1 MAQTAPT
8 TPDVHLIR
16 KLMARQD
23 LTRAEAGEL
32 LASLLATDGEGW
44 RFLAFSVASQT
55 KGETVEELL
64 GMFDALAGATGTYD
78 LGLPAGAEV
87 MDVASSGGSGRRKI
101 NVSTLSALVVGEP
114 GLPVLKQSFW
124 GITSVTGSANV
135 LQAVGIEVPAAT
147 VEGLSATLA
156 EVGIGF
162 YSPLFLS
169 PELGNLVRFGQLLG
183 AKAIGVNTPFNLVAP
198 LFTPVRLAYRLFGV
212 NNPGQLPL
220 IADLCRGLGYR
231 AAAAVHGRD
240 GLDEVSLSAP
250 TRLRGFR
257 DGEELD
263 LELTP
268 EGAGLATVPA
278 AAVAPADARSNV
290 RDFLRIAHG
299 EETGPKRD
307 LVALNAGVALWL
319 AGRAGSPR
327 EGVEIALARLAAGR
341 AADNLAALVARLG
354 SPAVLDAA
362 RGQHLTGPAARGEH
376 LAGSAA
382 AQRRPDGQRG

>member
-1 MAQTAPT
+1 MNRD
-8 TPDVHLIR
+8 TPLVR

-32 LASLLATDGEGW
+32 LASLLRTDAEGW

-55 KGETVEELL
+55 KGETVDELL
-64 GMFDALAGATGTYD
+64 GLFDAMAAATGSYD

-87 MDVASSGGSGRRKI
+87 LDVASSGGSGRRKI

-135 LQAVGIEVPAAT
+135 LQALGILVPAAT
-147 VEGLSATLA
+147 RERLA
-156 EVGIGF
+156 AALREVGIGF

-169 PELGNLVRFGQLLG
+169 PELANLVHFGQVLG
-183 AKAIGVNTPFNLVAP
+183 TRAIGVNTPFNLVAP
-198 LFTPVRLAYRLFGV
+198 LFTPVRLTCRLFGI
-212 NNPGQLPL
+212 NNPGQLDL
-220 IADLCRGLGYR
+220 IVELCRGLGYR
-231 AAAAVHGRD
+231 SAAAVHGLD
-240 GLDEVSLSAP
+240 GLDEVSLAAP

-263 LELTP
+263 LQLTP
-268 EGAGLATVPA
+268 EQAGLATVPA
-278 AAVAPADARSNV
+278 EALAPEDARSNV

-307 LVALNAGVALWL
+307 LVAFNAGVALWL
-319 AGRAGSPR
+319 AGRAGSVR
-327 EGVEIALARLAAGR
+327 DGVEIALARLAAGR
-341 AADNLAALVARLG
+341 AAENLAALTARLG
-354 SPAVLDAA
+354 SPEVLAEA
-362 RGQHLTGPAARGEH
+362 KAEH
-376 LAGSAA
+376 LAGERAEPRTGSRAGA
-382 AQRRPDGQRG
+382 EPREDRPPV